1 MKLSEHIVLGG
12 GAALALAPTLGAR
25 GSLVFWASSVLI
37 DVDHHWDY
45 VYRNGFRDWSPAGMF
60 AYHERMFA
68 QIHRPDFLAM
78 NLFHTAEWFL
88 LVACAM
94 LWQGS
99 AILFAVLLGMVFHLA
114 LDLLR
119 LARHQAVFSRALSL
133 VEYWIRGPGAAQ
145 RAETRRGR
153 HPGRPSH
160 GLPEAQSGLARPR
173 HRCSG
178 IPG

>member
-1 MKLSEHIVLGG
+1 MKLSEHIILGG

-133 VEYWIRGPGAAQ
+133 VEYWIRRRMLVRQGLDPDRAFADALAAVGRGP
-145 RAETRRGR
+145 RRGGFLR
-153 HPGRPSH
+153 R
-160 GLPEAQSGLARPR
+160 LPQDS
-173 HRCSG
+173 
-178 IPG
+178 

>member
-12 GAALALAPTLGAR
+12 GAAIALAPTLGAR

-45 VYRNGFRDWSPAGMF
+45 VYRNGFTDWSPAGMF

-68 QIHRPDFLAM
+68 QIRRPDFLAM

-119 LARHQAVFSRALSL
+119 LARHRAVFSRALSL
-133 VEYWIRGPGAAQ
+133 IEYWIR
-145 RAETRRGR
+145 RRILVRRGLD
-153 HPGRPSH
+153 PDRPSADALAAI
-160 GLPEAQSGLARPR
+160 GRGARRGGFLRRLPQDS
-173 HRCSG
+173 
-178 IPG
+178 